1 MSYSEE
7 DDSID
12 DFVLMAIESQYEKQA
27 ATTSFKY
34 DDEDPDDEIDGGVDT
49 ILSATEK
56 VLAINRGLVDPD
68 ERDSLRFR
76 KVYGPDKLLRERI
89 DMDAE
94 KLMRNTV
101 RRISRM
107 GNLNSIAP
115 GHFNKYS
122 EKLITGNPLSLALEE
137 INPMHLTE
145 QARRV
150 SQMGPGGLPSSTSIT
165 EDAQNL
171 HPSEFI
177 FLSAIEGPESER
189 IGVDTRIAWGAKLG
203 SDGNIYQRFKNSRT
217 GKYEWLSAKDL
228 ANKVIALPE

>member
-1 MSYSEE
+1 MATSN

-12 DFVLMAIESQYEKQA
+12 DFLLMAIESAYEKEASAQ
-27 ATTSFKY
+27 SFKY
-34 DDEDPDDEIDGGVDT
+34 DDEDQDDEIDGGVDT
-49 ILSATEK
+49 LLAASEK
-56 VLAINRGLVDPD
+56 VLAVNRGLVDPD

-76 KVYGPDKLLRERI
+76 KVYGPDKLLKERI
-89 DMDAE
+89 DMDAD
-94 KLMRNTV
+94 KVMRNTV
-101 RRISRM
+101 RRISRT
-107 GNLNSIAP
+107 GNLSGINP
-115 GHFNKYS
+115 GHFNSYS

-145 QARRV
+145 QSRRV

-171 HPSEFI
+171 HPSEFM

-189 IGVDTRIAWGAKLG
+189 IGVDTRIAWGAKMG
-203 SDGNIYQRFKNSRT
+203 SDGNIYQRFRNKRT

-228 ANKVIALPE
+228 ENKIVALPD

>member
-1 MSYSEE
+1 MDDEE
-7 DDSID
+7 ID
-12 DFVLMAIESQYEKQA
+12 DFMLMAIESSYNKEA
-27 ATTSFKY
+27 STAFKY
-34 DDEDPDDEIDGGVDT
+34 DDEDIDDEVDGGVDT
-49 ILSATEK
+49 LLAASEK
-56 VLAINRGLVDPD
+56 VLAVNRGLVDPD

-76 KVYGPDKLLRERI
+76 KIYGPDKLLKERI
-89 DMDAE
+89 DMDAD
-94 KLMRNTV
+94 KVMRNTV
-101 RRISRM
+101 RRISRT
-107 GNLNSIAP
+107 GNLGSINP
-115 GHFNKYS
+115 GHFNSYS

-171 HPSEFI
+171 HPSEFM

-189 IGVDTRIAWGAKLG
+189 IGVDTRIAWGAKMG
-203 SDGNIYQRFKNSRT
+203 SDGNIYQRFRNKRT

-228 ANKVIALPE
+228 ENKIVALAD

>member
-1 MSYSEE
+1 MTDGEG
-7 DDSID
+7 ID
-12 DFVLMAIESQYEKQA
+12 DFVLSALESSYEKEASTQ
-27 ATTSFKY
+27 SFKY
-34 DDEDPDDEIDGGVDT
+34 DDEDDDDEIDSGVET
-49 ILSATEK
+49 LMAASEK

-76 KVYGPDKLLRERI
+76 KVYGPDKLLKERI
-89 DMDAE
+89 DMDAD
-94 KLMRNTV
+94 KVMRNTV
-101 RRISRM
+101 RRVSRT
-107 GNLNSIAP
+107 GNLSSIAP
-115 GHFNKYS
+115 GHFNSYS

-145 QARRV
+145 QSRRV

-171 HPSEFI
+171 HPSEFM

-189 IGVDTRIAWGAKLG
+189 IGVDTRVAWGAKLG
-203 SDGNIYQRFKNSRT
+203 SDGNIYQRFKNKRT

-228 ANKVIALPE
+228 ENKIVALPQ

>member
-1 MSYSEE
+1 MDTSN

-12 DFVLMAIESQYEKQA
+12 DFLLMAIESGYEKEASAQ
-27 ATTSFKY
+27 SFKY
-34 DDEDPDDEIDGGVDT
+34 DDEDQDDEIDGGVDT
-49 ILSATEK
+49 LLSASEK
-56 VLAINRGLVDPD
+56 VLAVNRGLVDPD

-76 KVYGPDKLLRERI
+76 KVYGPDKLLKERI
-89 DMDAE
+89 DMDAD
-94 KLMRNTV
+94 KVMRNTV
-101 RRISRM
+101 RRISRT
-107 GNLNSIAP
+107 GNLSGINP
-115 GHFNKYS
+115 GHFNSYS

-145 QARRV
+145 QSRRV

-171 HPSEFI
+171 HPSEFM

-189 IGVDTRIAWGAKLG
+189 IGVDTRIAWGAKMG
-203 SDGNIYQRFKNSRT
+203 SDGNIYQRFRNKRT

-228 ANKVIALPE
+228 ENKIVALPD

>member
-1 MSYSEE
+1 MDTSN

-12 DFVLMAIESQYEKQA
+12 DFLLMAIELAYEKEASAQ
-27 ATTSFKY
+27 SFKY

-49 ILSATEK
+49 LLAASEK
-56 VLAINRGLVDPD
+56 VLAVNRGLVDPD
-68 ERDSLRFR
+68 ERDSLRYR
-76 KVYGPDKLLRERI
+76 KIYGPDKLLKERI
-89 DMDAE
+89 DMDAD
-94 KLMRNTV
+94 KVMRNTV
-101 RRISRM
+101 RRISRT
-107 GNLNSIAP
+107 GNLSGINP
-115 GHFNKYS
+115 GHFNSYS

-145 QARRV
+145 QSRRV

-171 HPSEFI
+171 HPSEFM

-189 IGVDTRIAWGAKLG
+189 IGVDTRIAWGAKMG
-203 SDGNIYQRFKNSRT
+203 SDGNIYQRFRNKRT

-228 ANKVIALPE
+228 ENKIVALPD

>member
-1 MSYSEE
+1 MSEE
-7 DDSID
+7 QDID
-12 DFVLMAIESQYEKQA
+12 EFMLVALEARYKKEA
-27 ATTSFKY
+27 AAKNFKY
-34 DDEDPDDEIDGGVDT
+34 DDEDDFDEIDGGVGT
-49 ILSATEK
+49 ILAATEK

-76 KVYGPDKLLRERI
+76 KIYGPDKLLRERI
-89 DMDAE
+89 DMDAD
-94 KLMRNTV
+94 KVMRNTV
-101 RRISRM
+101 RRISRS
-107 GNLNSIAP
+107 GNLSSITP
-115 GHFNKYS
+115 GHFNSYS

-171 HPSEFI
+171 HPSEFM

-189 IGVDTRIAWGAKLG
+189 IGVDTRVAWGTKLG
-203 SDGNIYQRFKNSRT
+203 SDGNVYQKFINKRTNKN
-217 GKYEWLSAKDL
+217 EWLSSKDL
-228 ANKVIALPE
+228 ANKVVALPD